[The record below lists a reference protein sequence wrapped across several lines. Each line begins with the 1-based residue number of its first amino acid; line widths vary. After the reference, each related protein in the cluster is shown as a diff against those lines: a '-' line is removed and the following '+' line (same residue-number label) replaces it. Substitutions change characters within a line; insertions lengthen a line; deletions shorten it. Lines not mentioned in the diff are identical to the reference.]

1 MDFASGLAILQTNPK
16 PIRAFAADF
25 DSAARFLAR
34 NFGVRILSSGIQQ
47 RCCYR
52 FLKGAWKWQ

>member
-1 MDFASGLAILQTNPK
+1 MDFASGWAILQTNPK
-16 PIRAFAADF
+16 PIWGFAADF
-25 DSAARFLAR
+25 KSVSRFLGR
-34 NFGVRILSSGIQQ
+34 NFGVRIFPSGIQQ